1 MGHDTDDNT
10 GCRYDLD
17 LDEVIDGVACSSELN
32 RTRRG
37 LAAAF
42 DASGSDW
49 PEGQSSFGSDWYTSI
64 GIALSPANIAFDSKR
79 P

>member
-17 LDEVIDGVACSSELN
+17 LVEVIDGVACSPELN

-42 DASGSDW
+42 EAFGRAWPEVAPGARDW
-49 PEGQSSFGSDWYTSI
+49 TEGQSSFGSD
-64 GIALSPANIAFDSKR
+64 
-79 P
+79 